1 MAKAKDLLGAYVL
14 DGQGGGRT
22 LSWDGVRAWTPEQG
36 LLWVHCHQRGEQ
48 AGDWL
53 RSESGIDPIIAEALM
68 TDESRPRVAAYGNGL
83 LVILRGVN
91 LNPGEEPED
100 MISIRMWIEDRRI
113 ISFRRRKLKAVQDLR
128 GMIDRGNGPGNT
140 GEFLGILSS
149 RLVDR
154 MGPVVA
160 DLDDQVDDLE
170 DQVLSLESET
180 LRDQLADVRRQA
192 IGLRRYIAPQRDVLM
207 RLVTE
212 DMAWLDQK
220 ERNQLRET
228 LDRTLRFVED
238 LDAARERAQ
247 VIQDELY
254 VRLSEQMNRNTYV
267 LSIVAA
273 IMLPLGLI
281 TGLLGINVGGIPGV
295 ESKWAFAIVCIL
307 LAVCGGLLFFLF
319 RRLKWL

>member
-14 DGQGGGRT
+14 DGQGGGT
-22 LSWDGVRAWTPEQG
+22 PLDWEGVRAWTPEQG
-36 LLWVHCHQRGEQ
+36 LLWVHCHQRGEL

-53 RSESGIDPIIAEALM
+53 RSESGIDPIIAEALL
-68 TDESRPRVAAYGNGL
+68 TEESRPRVAADGNGL

-128 GMIDRGNGPGNT
+128 GMIDRGNGPGNA

-192 IGLRRYIAPQRDVLM
+192 IGLRRYIAPQRDALM
-207 RLVTE
+207 RLITE
-212 DMAWLDQK
+212 QLDWIGQK

-247 VIQDELY
+247 VIQDELS

-267 LSIVAA
+267 LSVVAA

-281 TGLLGINVGGIPGV
+281 TGLLGINVGGMPGV
-295 ESKWAFAIVCIL
+295 EYKWAFAIVCAL
-307 LAVCGGLLFFLF
+307 LAVFGGVLYFLF

>member
-1 MAKAKDLLGAYVL
+1 MAKAKNLLGAYVL
-14 DGQGGGRT
+14 DGQGGGT
-22 LSWDGVRAWTPEQG
+22 PLDWEGVRAWTPEQG
-36 LLWVHCHQRGEQ
+36 LLWAHFDQRGEQ
-48 AGDWL
+48 AGSWL
-53 RSESGIDPIIAEALM
+53 RTESGIDPDIAEALL
-68 TDESRPRVAAYGNGL
+68 TEETRPRVAANGNGL

-113 ISFRRRKLKAVQDLR
+113 ISVRRRKLKAVQDLR
-128 GMIDRGNGPGNT
+128 DMIDQGNGPRHA
-140 GEFLGILSS
+140 GEFLSIMNS

-154 MGPVVA
+154 MGPVIS

-180 LRDQLADVRRQA
+180 SRDQLADVRRQA
-192 IGLRRYIAPQRDVLM
+192 ISLRRYIAPQRDALM
-207 RLVTE
+207 RLATE
-212 DMAWLDQK
+212 QLDWLGEK
-220 ERNQLRET
+220 ERNRLRET

-247 VIQDELY
+247 VIQDELS

-267 LSIVAA
+267 LSVVAA

-281 TGLLGINVGGIPGV
+281 TGLLGINVGGMPGV
-295 ESKWAFAIVCIL
+295 EYKGAFAVVCVL
-307 LAVCGGLLFFLF
+307 LAVFGGVLYFLF